1 MAKVLK
7 EKFKKR
13 MLVVERGVKVADL
26 KDPAFSFILDTF
38 RDRGWLSLFQPVNA
52 YLKLVREFYTNID
65 KYDPSILYNLGVR
78 RQNPCHC
85 RTTFRSDSHPT

>member
-1 MAKVLK
+1 MLGLFVFQEMAESSRKRSRKEMVKVLK

-38 RDRGWLSLFQPVNA
+38 
-52 YLKLVREFYTNID
+52 
-65 KYDPSILYNLGVR
+65 
-78 RQNPCHC
+78 
-85 RTTFRSDSHPT
+85 